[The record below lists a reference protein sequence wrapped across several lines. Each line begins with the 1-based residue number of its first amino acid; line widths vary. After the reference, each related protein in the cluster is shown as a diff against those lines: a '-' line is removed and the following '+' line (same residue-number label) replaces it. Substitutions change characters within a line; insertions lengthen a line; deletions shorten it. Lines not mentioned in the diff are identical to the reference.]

1 MPKATATN
9 RYPVLPVFR
18 VTSLA
23 LLFVVEQ
30 DSTGLYGD
38 VILGF
43 LALSTPCRHK
53 TKNKRLFMHL
63 LPLYCNK
70 QKSES
75 ITRNHSL
82 LQVAC
87 RHVQLYRFLGTS
99 LPNHFFCHILA
110 SVLHRTFSFPNAN
123 SNGRRSTTNLYLSIK
138 ISMVSS

>member
-1 MPKATATN
+1 MAKATATN
-9 RYPVLPVFR
+9 RYPALPVFR

-75 ITRNHSL
+75 ITRNQSTSSSRYV
-82 LQVAC
+82 QV
-87 RHVQLYRFLGTS
+87 YRFLGAS
-99 LPNHFFCHILA
+99 LSNHFFCHILA

-123 SNGRRSTTNLYLSIK
+123 LNRRRSTTNLYLSFK

>member
-1 MPKATATN
+1 MIMAKATATN

-23 LLFVVEQ
+23 LFFVVKQ

-63 LPLYCNK
+63 LPLYYNK

-75 ITRNHSL
+75 ITRNRSL
-82 LQVAC
+82 LQVAGMWKC
-87 RHVQLYRFLGTS
+87 IAFQVHPCPAISFATSSPLYFTGHLDS
-99 LPNHFFCHILA
+99 
-110 SVLHRTFSFPNAN
+110 
-123 SNGRRSTTNLYLSIK
+123 
-138 ISMVSS
+138 